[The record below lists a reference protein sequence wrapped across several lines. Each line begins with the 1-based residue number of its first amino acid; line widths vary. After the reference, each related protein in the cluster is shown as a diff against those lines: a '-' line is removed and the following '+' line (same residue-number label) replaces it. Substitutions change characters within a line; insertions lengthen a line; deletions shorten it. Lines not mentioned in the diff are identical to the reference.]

1 MLEEVCHGGHLVE
14 QPGQERGAVHTE
26 LRGEVFGCERS
37 CAEAFERHA
46 RAGRDVR
53 VANGTERGGGVVGR
67 DSLPKLCVFLRVERD
82 WGGIRRKPGID
93 GA

>member
-53 VANGTERGGGVVGR
+53 VANGTERGGG
-67 DSLPKLCVFLRVERD
+67 
-82 WGGIRRKPGID
+82 GGAETRCRNSVYFYEWSVI
-93 GA
+93 GAGSEENQG